1 MGGFGGS
8 ASSAPA
14 SPKGAAAAAA
24 AGSAGGS
31 FSSRHGSPSSR
42 ARQGYP
48 AASGPS
54 SSSSSQQQPAQQRPL
69 PPVGRSKSATGP
81 NGLMGVGAASGSGGS
96 ASGAAAAGG
105 QRPALPPPPT
115 LYSDPDACAGCG
127 KGFGGVLGAV
137 LGLGG
142 GSGYVTGMNRKWH
155 PDCFK
160 CGFCTEP
167 ISSGRG
173 SFSYQM
179 HPGDPRP
186 YHPDCYK
193 HVHHPVC
200 TVCGTFIPAD
210 RDGRIAFKEAGF
222 WRERYCHGHAE
233 ADIVRCCA
241 CSRLQKKG
249 EEWAP
254 LPDGRPL
261 CLGCLGSVCLDT
273 ADAQPLYGELMDWY
287 RADMRLPHTGGKP
300 PLLLVDGPTL
310 NEHAA
315 REGRDDSAGAP
326 VFHVRGL
333 CVATVYTSIPT
344 IRRGNGGALQTIA
357 TALSQ
362 SAAAALGGGSV
373 RCDVKCIL
381 LLYGLP
387 RLLTGSIMAHELMHA
402 WLRQAGCVG
411 LPLKV
416 EEGLCQLMACLWL
429 DRQHELLA
437 GSPDEQRLA
446 SFFSYQIRTDTSEV
460 YGDGF
465 REAMEAFQTHGLT
478 NVVRNVQLYGRFTPP

>member
-1 MGGFGGS
+1 
-8 ASSAPA
+8 
-14 SPKGAAAAAA
+14 
-24 AGSAGGS
+24 
-31 FSSRHGSPSSR
+31 
-42 ARQGYP
+42 
-48 AASGPS
+48 
-54 SSSSSQQQPAQQRPL
+54 
-69 PPVGRSKSATGP
+69 
-81 NGLMGVGAASGSGGS
+81 
-96 ASGAAAAGG
+96 
-105 QRPALPPPPT
+105 
-115 LYSDPDACAGCG
+115 
-127 KGFGGVLGAV
+127 
-137 LGLGG
+137 
-142 GSGYVTGMNRKWH
+142 MNRKWH

-160 CGFCTEP
+160 CGFCAEP

-173 SFSYQM
+173 AFSYQM

-186 YHPDCYK
+186 YHTDCYK

-200 TVCGTFIPAD
+200 AVCGTFIPAGP
-210 RDGRIAFKEAGF
+210 DGRIAFKEAGF
-222 WRERYCHGHAE
+222 WRERYCHSHTE
-233 ADIVRCCA
+233 ADVVRCCA
-241 CSRLQKKG
+241 CSRLQKKGGAGAWVLKEKVRVKGRQGWSVRQGKVPCLVRRVVCVSVLGDVTFLAGSDRRGLANSHPTPPHHTPPPHPLHRHPTTILSPHLTSPHPPG

-261 CLGCLGSVCLDT
+261 CLGCLGSVVLDT

-287 RADMRLPHTGGKP
+287 RADMRLPHAGAKP

-326 VFHVRGL
+326 MFHVRGL
-333 CVATVYTSIPT
+333 CVATVYTSIPS
-344 IRRGNGGALQTIA
+344 IRRGSGGVLHTIA

-411 LPLKV
+411 LPLRV

-437 GSPDEQRLA
+437 GNPDEQRLA

-465 REAMEAFQTHGLT
+465 RDAMEAFQSHGLT